1 MNDSGIVDHA
11 LETISRF
18 SAQSLIHPGAG
29 QTLESAC
36 RLMQTIAQS
45 PLTQQ
50 SLAQKGA
57 VEALLA
63 VFRVNQENHTA
74 NQDDPI
80 VAGAP
85 MDAFKMR
92 AAAALNCLANVLP
105 EAVEQVS
112 QFMET
117 HYTDPDVLVWMAVQP
132 VFRQILGS
140 KPQILQFMTDRL
152 GQCTYDLAILLIAT
166 ASTPDAL
173 TVMLRTKRQG
183 HGTVQDFLFGMFE
196 AHGHSMC
203 TRWATLCQS
212 LDQVLPCVHSSSAD
226 QQWCI

>member
-63 VFRVNQENHTA
+63 VQIDVSKEK
-74 NQDDPI
+74 DLD
-80 VAGAP
+80 VEAP
-85 MDAFKMR
+85 
-92 AAAALNCLANVLP
+92 AAVVVEEE
-105 EAVEQVS
+105 EAV
-112 QFMET
+112 
-117 HYTDPDVLVWMAVQP
+117 AVAVAVVEEVVGVESP
-132 VFRQILGS
+132 AKR
-140 KPQILQFMTDRL
+140 
-152 GQCTYDLAILLIAT
+152 A
-166 ASTPDAL
+166 
-173 TVMLRTKRQG
+173 RTG
-183 HGTVQDFLFGMFE
+183 L
-196 AHGHSMC
+196 
-203 TRWATLCQS
+203 
-212 LDQVLPCVHSSSAD
+212 
-226 QQWCI
+226 

>member
-11 LETISRF
+11 LDTISRF

-57 VEALLA
+57 VQALLA

-92 AAAALNCLANVLP
+92 AAAALDCLAKVLP

-117 HYTDPDVLVWMAVQP
+117 HYADPDVLVWMAVQP
-132 VFRQILGS
+132 VFRQILEGN
-140 KPQILQFMTDRL
+140 
-152 GQCTYDLAILLIAT
+152 
-166 ASTPDAL
+166 
-173 TVMLRTKRQG
+173 
-183 HGTVQDFLFGMFE
+183 
-196 AHGHSMC
+196 
-203 TRWATLCQS
+203 
-212 LDQVLPCVHSSSAD
+212 SSSPLANAAANAASASPTAARLALV
-226 QQWCI
+226 I